1 MDVILSFILCF
12 IFLIISVYKK
22 IYILYPLI
30 LCLIIFILLSFKKG
44 FTSKNIYTMC
54 INGVKKTSSVV
65 ITFLLIGSIIGIWMA
80 SATVPAI
87 VYYSINFISPNLF
100 ILSCFLIC
108 CIVSFLIGTSSGT
121 TGTAG
126 IALMAIARSG
136 GINPIIAAGAI
147 ISGIYFGDRCSPVSS
162 GAHLIVELTETDI
175 HTNTKNMF
183 KTSLIPFSIT
193 VLIYTIISY
202 NHPLKITSTNIL
214 MEIESFF
221 TLNYIVLIPVAL
233 IIFLSLSKINMRIAM
248 MISIL
253 SSFLIS
259 VYIQKNSFIES
270 FKYII
275 FGFDKIDHGQ
285 LSNIFYGGG
294 ITSMLRL
301 CLVILI
307 SSAMAGIFNET
318 GMLKDFTS
326 LIYKAKNRSELFL
339 GTILTSILTSAFGC
353 NQVLAIVLTDMFVK
367 DGYNFRNID
376 KYDLAT
382 DLENT
387 SVLIA
392 PLLPWNTAL
401 FLSTSILG
409 VDYKVILYAFYLYL
423 VPLVNLIFLFIKDNF
438 ALSNS
443 ISCNSKKL

>member
-12 IFLIISVYKK
+12 IFLIISIYKK

-30 LCLIIFILLSFKKG
+30 LCLLIFILLSFKKG
-44 FTSKNIYTMC
+44 FTLKNIYAMC
-54 INGVKKTSSVV
+54 VNGVKKTSSVV
-65 ITFLLIGSIIGIWMA
+65 IIFLLIGAIIGIWMA
-80 SATVPAI
+80 SGTVPAI
-87 VYYSINFISPNLF
+87 VYYSINFINPNLF

-136 GINPIIAAGAI
+136 GVNPLIAGGAV

-175 HTNTKNMF
+175 HTNTKSMF
-183 KTSLIPFSIT
+183 KTSLIPFFVT

-202 NHPLKITSTNIL
+202 KYPLKITSTDIL
-214 MEIESFF
+214 TEIERFF
-221 TLNYIVLIPVAL
+221 ALNYITLVPAAL
-233 IIFLSLSKINMRIAM
+233 IIILSLSKMNIKLT
-248 MISIL
+248 MILSIL
-253 SSFLIS
+253 SSFAIS
-259 VYIQKNSFIES
+259 ICMQKNSFIES
-270 FKYII
+270 LKYMS
-275 FGFDKIDHGQ
+275 FGFNKITQGQ
-285 LSNIFYGGG
+285 LSSIFHGGG

-301 CLVILI
+301 CLVISI

-318 GMLKDFTS
+318 GMLKNFTS
-326 LIYKAKNRSELFL
+326 LVYKAKNRSELFL
-339 GTILTSILTSAFGC
+339 ATILTSILTSAFGC
-353 NQVLAIVLTDMFVK
+353 NQTLAIVLTHMFVK
-367 DGYNFRNID
+367 DGYNLRNID

-392 PLLPWNTAL
+392 ALIPWNTAL
-401 FLSTSILG
+401 FLSASILG

-423 VPLVNLIFLFIKDNF
+423 VPLINLIFLFIKDKL
-438 ALSNS
+438 ALSSS
-443 ISCNSKKL
+443 ISCNNKKL